1 MAKYNNQYAISIKPN
16 NPNLHGLDTNYT
28 GDGQKDIGGTGLGD
42 IFGLDYDRN
51 KIEQIFNEGT
61 DAQYALMQKENQIA
75 QNQYANN
82 QFANQQSAI
91 ESLRSQRNEQIASGM
106 ARGLNAAQEQG
117 TILGLQQ
124 EAATGALELA
134 NNQQLEAD
142 KIAAEYADNVAKALQ
157 ESNAVKQAMAQVAA
171 QLYEADM
178 LGYTGELSYLGQMDA
193 NASDRYGYELG
204 LEGTKYSADKNL
216 EGTKYN
222 ADRNLEG
229 TKYAA
234 DKNLEGTKY
243 TADKNYAAAVA
254 SASRYASSS
263 GSGYGNTSEVLTAS
277 ELALKKGRELG
288 LKGNELIN
296 YAYNIMKSNAS
307 DPNNFDTKYELWD
320 TLDSMAVAK
329 GWKDQTK
336 KAWEKKQNTPTPQSV
351 PKIPNYRA
359 KTNTS
364 IIGNGNFRLDQN
376 TGKIYSVPGVLPG
389 ENYPRIYQ
397 KGK

>member
-124 EAATGALELA
+124 EAAAGALELA

-204 LEGTKYSADKNL
+204 LEGTKYSADKDL

-243 TADKNYAAAVA
+243 TADKNYAAQVNAA
-254 SASRYASSS
+254 AKYASG
-263 GSGYGNTSEVLTAS
+263 GSGGYGGGNND
-277 ELALKKGRELG
+277 ELG
-288 LKGNELIN
+288 LVEWALREGNKTYDGAL
-296 YAYNIMKSNAS
+296 AALKSAGLTTENARALLNS
-307 DPNNFDTKYELWD
+307 NGYFSTPR
-320 TLDSMAVAK
+320 
-329 GWKDQTK
+329 
-336 KAWEKKQNTPTPQSV
+336 KKQDIVVEQPT
-351 PKIPNYRA
+351 
-359 KTNTS
+359 KTITVNTS
-364 IIGNGNFRLDQN
+364 QGKGTVKVPVQGPFTTRPFYTSDGTRNRIIY
-376 TGKIYSVPGVLPG
+376 K
-389 ENYPRIYQ
+389 
-397 KGK
+397 